1 MAETTMPSGG
11 GGGGGLERVECSRAV
26 TAGERGPGG
35 QILHRKTT
43 GVKLNGTRVVS
54 GESTDRKKIVS
65 DVGSYEN
72 IVEVKRPRE
81 NRGTYCGDWQSG
93 TVSNDDRG
101 WVRGKGVMSA

>member
-11 GGGGGLERVECSRAV
+11 GGGGDQDERWRHADDGGLERVERSRAI

-35 QILHRKTT
+35 QILHRKTR
-43 GVKLNGTRVVS
+43 GVKLNGTGVVS

-65 DVGSYEN
+65 DVGGYEN

-81 NRGTYCGDWQSG
+81 NRGTY
-93 TVSNDDRG
+93 
-101 WVRGKGVMSA
+101 

>member
-1 MAETTMPSGG
+1 MAESTMPSGG
-11 GGGGGLERVECSRAV
+11 GGGGDQDGRWRRAGGGGLERVERSRAV

-35 QILHRKTT
+35 QILHRKTR

-54 GESTDRKKIVS
+54 GETTDIKKILS

-81 NRGTYCGDWQSG
+81 NRGTY
-93 TVSNDDRG
+93 
-101 WVRGKGVMSA
+101 

>member
-1 MAETTMPSGG
+1 MAETTMPSAGG
-11 GGGGGLERVECSRAV
+11 GGGGQDGRWRHDGGGGLERVERSRAV

-35 QILHRKTT
+35 QILHSKTR

-81 NRGTYCGDWQSG
+81 NRGTY
-93 TVSNDDRG
+93 
-101 WVRGKGVMSA
+101 